1 MRIRR
6 FSLVAPFVGYL
17 ALLPGG
23 GTVGSAQELP
33 YALFERYV
41 EPLRQQSGIPGL
53 SAAIVRAGRIEW
65 EKGFGY
71 QDVEQA
77 IAALPDTPYALGGV
91 TQSFTAVLLGICV
104 DRHALDVDEFMRRW
118 VPAFPVAE
126 ATVRHVLAHASDP
139 PVGTRFRYDPA
150 LFVQLTRVVDACS
163 ARPYRVAIVDEIL
176 DRLAMTSSIPGLDAV
191 SAPARELYDTAH
203 LSRYQALLRRVA
215 VPYRV
220 DRGRAVR
227 SDFPTTSLDA
237 ASGLVSTARDLARFD
252 TALEAG
258 VPMSTFTLGQMWNPT
273 RFGADS
279 PLLPTGLG
287 WFAQQYYGTQVVWS
301 FGLIPDAGS
310 ALIIKVPQKRLNL
323 YMLANGPGLAAGAQL
338 EQGDLTT
345 SAFAK
350 VFLRLFV

>member
-1 MRIRR
+1 VRIRR
-6 FSLVAPFVGYL
+6 FPLA
-17 ALLPGG
+17 ALLVGCSAVLPGP

-33 YALFERYV
+33 YALFERYI

-65 EKGFGY
+65 EKGFGH
-71 QDVEQA
+71 QDVEQS
-77 IAALPDTPYALGGV
+77 IAATADTPYSLGGV

-104 DRHALDVDEFMRRW
+104 DRHALDVDEPIRKW
-118 VPAFPVAE
+118 VPTFPEPA

-139 PVGTRFRYDPA
+139 PPGTKFRYDPA
-150 LFVQLTRVVDACS
+150 LFVQLTKVVDACT

-191 SAPARELYDTAH
+191 SAPARELYDGPH
-203 LSRYQALLRRVA
+203 LARYDSLLRRVA

-220 DRGRAVR
+220 DRGRVVR

-237 ASGLVSTARDLARFD
+237 ANGLVSTARDLARFD

-273 RFGADS
+273 RFGDG
-279 PLLPTGLG
+279 PVLPTGLG
-287 WFAQQYYGTQVVWS
+287 WFAQQYFGTQVVWS

-323 YMLANGPGLAAGAQL
+323 YMLANGPGLTAGAQL

-350 VFLRLFV
+350 IFLRLFV